1 MGRVNK
7 RKKRVQAKGEYIGKI
22 NIFCAKI
29 DDKYRGLPKN
39 RKKSE
44 TENQPKIT
52 EPPKINQKKN
62 REGSIAIDMTMK
74 SFSSEQLMNRM
85 ENKNYRDQG
94 IQFLV
99 YTVFSISHLNSYYCF
114 ELDTQNLLCMLLQLF
129 VCIVVYNFEK
139 KEILFV
145 EENVKIC

>member
-1 MGRVNK
+1 
-7 RKKRVQAKGEYIGKI
+7 
-22 NIFCAKI
+22 
-29 DDKYRGLPKN
+29 
-39 RKKSE
+39 
-44 TENQPKIT
+44 
-52 EPPKINQKKN
+52 
-62 REGSIAIDMTMK
+62 MTMK

-99 YTVFSISHLNSYYCF
+99 YNVFSISHLNSYYCF

>member
-52 EPPKINQKKN
+52 EPPKINQKKKQGRKHSN
-62 REGSIAIDMTMK
+62 RYDDEKLFIRTAY
-74 SFSSEQLMNRM
+74 EQNGKQKL
-85 ENKNYRDQG
+85 
-94 IQFLV
+94 
-99 YTVFSISHLNSYYCF
+99 
-114 ELDTQNLLCMLLQLF
+114 
-129 VCIVVYNFEK
+129 
-139 KEILFV
+139 
-145 EENVKIC
+145 